1 MTRLIDRGGKL
12 IEFTE
17 VGIAVL
23 TFASATIA
31 ILSSYFGR
39 KPIVFYITKPLTTT
53 LILAPVLALLPDSG
67 GAYIP
72 LIAGGLAFALI
83 GDILLMLPEER
94 FVLGIASF
102 AATHVLY
109 LAAFIA
115 AAGIALIN
123 PSTIPLIIFAVLMA
137 RYLWPGV
144 RKSLQIPILAY
155 LVLITVMTAQA
166 IGAALESGS
175 TGLALAAA
183 GSLLFLASDSM
194 LAANRF
200 RVPFTAAQAL
210 VLSTYWLGQ
219 WLIASSTRVGA

>member
-1 MTRLIDRGGKL
+1 M
-12 IEFTE
+12 EFTE
-17 VGIAVL
+17 AGITVV
-23 TFASATIA
+23 TFASAAVA

-39 KPIVFYITKPLTTT
+39 KPIVFYISKPLTTT
-53 LILAPVLALLPDSG
+53 LILLPVLAVLPESEG
-67 GAYIP
+67 VYVA
-72 LIAGGLAFALI
+72 LIAAGLAFALL
-83 GDILLMLPEER
+83 GDMLLMLPEDR

-102 AATHVLY
+102 AATHLLY
-109 LAAFIA
+109 TAAFIA
-115 AAGIALIN
+115 AAGISLVN
-123 PSTIPLIIFAVLMA
+123 PSTLPLIIFAALIA
-137 RYLWPGV
+137 RFLWPGV

-219 WLIASSTRVGA
+219 WLIAVSTRVGA

>member
-1 MTRLIDRGGKL
+1 M
-12 IEFTE
+12 EFTE
-17 VGIAVL
+17 VVYPAIAVL
-23 TFASATIA
+23 TFASATTA
-31 ILSSYFGR
+31 ILSSYFVR

-53 LILAPVLALLPDSG
+53 LILVPVLTLMPDSG

-72 LIAGGLAFALI
+72 LIAGGLAFALL

-109 LAAFIA
+109 LAAFIV

-123 PSTIPLIIFAVLMA
+123 PSAIALIIFATLMA
-137 RYLWPGV
+137 RFLWSGV

-155 LVLITVMTAQA
+155 VVLITVMTAQA
-166 IGAALESGS
+166 IGAALASES
-175 TGLALAAA
+175 TGLAIAAA
-183 GSLLFLASDSM
+183 GAVLFLASDSI
-194 LAANRF
+194 LAVDRF
-200 RVPFTAAQAL
+200 RMPFPAARAL

-219 WLIASSTRVGA
+219 WLIALSTRVGA